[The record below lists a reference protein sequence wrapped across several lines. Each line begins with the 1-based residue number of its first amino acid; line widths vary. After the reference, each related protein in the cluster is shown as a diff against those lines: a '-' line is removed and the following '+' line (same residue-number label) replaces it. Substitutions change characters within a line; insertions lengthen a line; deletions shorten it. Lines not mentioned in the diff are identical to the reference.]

1 MEYLDICDE
10 RGQPI
15 GEIVDRDAAHKNGI
29 LHRTSHVWV
38 IRERDGQYDI
48 LLQKRSRDK
57 ESFPGMYDASSAG
70 HIPAGSD
77 PLHSMIREMGEEIG
91 IHAKPDEL
99 AFAGTF
105 HCSYEERFRGEVFRD
120 NEIRYAYVYR
130 EPVNIEELTLQ
141 KSEVEEVRWFPLD
154 EVADEIRTRQDRI
167 CVSRQGMSVLMDYL
181 KGVHDEKERID
192 YE

>member
-10 RGQPI
+10 RDQPT
-15 GEIVDRDAAHKNGI
+15 GEVVDRDTAHQNGI

-38 IRERDGQYDI
+38 IRKRDGQVEV

-57 ESFPGMYDASSAG
+57 KSFPGMYDASSAG
-70 HIPAGSD
+70 HIPAGKY
-77 PLHSMIREMGEEIG
+77 PLHSIIREMSEEIG
-91 IHAKPDEL
+91 IHAKPIEL

-105 HCSYEERFRGEVFRD
+105 HCSYEERFHGVPFRD

-130 EPVNIEELTLQ
+130 EPVDIEKLTLQ

-154 EVADEIRTRQDRI
+154 EIAEEIRTRHDRI
-167 CVSRQGMSVLMDYL
+167 CVSRQGLSVLMEYL
-181 KGVHDEKERID
+181 NRED
-192 YE
+192 

>member
-1 MEYLDICDE
+1 MEYIDVCDE
-10 RGQPI
+10 SGRPT
-15 GEIVDRDAAHKNGI
+15 GEIVDRDTAHKNGI

-38 IRERDGQYDI
+38 IRIREGRYDV
-48 LLQKRSRDK
+48 LLQKRSSDK

-77 PLHSMIREMGEEIG
+77 PLLSVIREMGEEIG

-105 HCSYEERFRGEVFRD
+105 HCSYEERFHGEPFRD

-130 EPVNIEELTLQ
+130 GPVDIEKLTLQ

-154 EVADEIRTRQDRI
+154 GIAEEIRTRHDRI
-167 CVSRQGMSVLMDYL
+167 CVSWQGLSVLIDYL
-181 KGVHDEKERID
+181 KSEADI
-192 YE
+192 